1 MKFVSETAGIAK
13 LEQIRQEF
21 AEEVLE
27 LYEHRAKPC
36 SLCET
41 PGACCLDEHFV
52 NVRVTRLEGRA
63 IGRRLAE
70 LPAILREKV
79 LLRAEEAIERH
90 RLDEKTDPTTTY
102 ACPLF
107 EKGIGCLVHDAAKP
121 LPCIAHAC
129 YEREEDLPPDE
140 LLTER
145 EIRIAELNRR
155 VYGRT
160 EAPLPIPLVI
170 ASPELS

>member
-1 MKFVSETAGIAK
+1 
-13 LEQIRQEF
+13 
-21 AEEVLE
+21 
-27 LYEHRAKPC
+27 
-36 SLCET
+36 
-41 PGACCLDEHFV
+41 
-52 NVRVTRLEGRA
+52 
-63 IGRRLAE
+63 
-70 LPAILREKV
+70 
-79 LLRAEEAIERH
+79 
-90 RLDEKTDPTTTY
+90 
-102 ACPLF
+102 
-107 EKGIGCLVHDAAKP
+107 VHDAAKP

-129 YEREEDLPPDE
+129 YERREDLPPDE

>member
-1 MKFVSETAGIAK
+1 MRLLSETKGIAR
-13 LEQIRQEF
+13 LTAIREEF
-21 AEEVLE
+21 AREIRTGFED
-27 LYEHRAKPC
+27 RARSC
-36 SLCET
+36 SACET

-63 IGRRLAE
+63 IAGRLAG
-70 LPAILREKV
+70 LPTVLREKV
-79 LLRAEEAIERH
+79 RLRAEDQIERH
-90 RLDEKTDPTTTY
+90 RLDEKTDPATTY

-107 EKGIGCLVHDAAKP
+107 EKSVGCLVHDTAKP

-129 YEREEDLPPDE
+129 YERKEDLPPDE

-145 EIRIAELNRR
+145 ETQIAELNRR
-155 VYGRT
+155 VYGRA

>member
-1 MKFVSETAGIAK
+1 MRLLSETKGIERLAAV
-13 LEQIRQEF
+13 RQEF
-21 AEEVLE
+21 ARDILTGF
-27 LYEHRAKPC
+27 EHRARPC
-36 SLCET
+36 VACPT

-63 IGRRLAE
+63 IAQRLAD
-70 LPAILREKV
+70 LPTALRGKV
-79 LLRAEEAIERH
+79 LLRAEEVIERH
-90 RLDEKTDPTTTY
+90 RLDEKTDPATTY

-129 YEREEDLPPDE
+129 YERKEDLPPDE

-145 EIRIAELNRR
+145 EIQIAELNRR
-155 VYGRT
+155 VYGRA